1 MTTGPSFSAGCMR
14 CQMEINRNSYWYS
27 DRISDGNSERN
38 TGVYIRRHL
47 IAAVTRAAAFAA
59 ALAAVNMFLFG
70 AVTVRDNDMF
80 PQIRAGD
87 LVVYFRPAEPAG
99 QDAVVYETDDG
110 LRTGRIAAAKGDIV
124 ESPDQGGITINGI
137 PQPAQDRLGIFSE
150 TKAAEN
156 GTSYPLDLEDGQFF
170 ILGDDRDSA
179 RDSRVYGAVDRRD
192 VKGVIFI
199 LIRRQAV

>member
-1 MTTGPSFSAGCMR
+1 MKVNSNVSQDTGA
-14 CQMEINRNSYWYS
+14 
-27 DRISDGNSERN
+27 
-38 TGVYIRRHL
+38 YIKFHL
-47 IAAVTRAAAFAA
+47 TQALLRTAVFAA
-59 ALAAVNMFLFG
+59 ALIAVNMFLFG

-87 LVVYFRPAEPAG
+87 LAVFFRLSSPLG

-110 LRTGRIAAAKGDIV
+110 MRTGRIAAQEGDTV
-124 ESPDQGGITINGI
+124 ESQDSGEITINGI
-137 PQPAQDRLGIFSE
+137 PLPEQERLGIFSD
-150 TKAAEN
+150 TKAVET
-156 GTSYPLDLEDGQFF
+156 GIRYPVSLESGQYF

-179 RDSRVYGAVDRRD
+179 RDSRVYGAVDRSD